1 MNHLTRPWGRA
12 WGLCV
17 TPSRSALF
25 VRARL
30 STASPSASGAGSAQ
44 APRTRAEP
52 ARLPCPAA
60 QTEAV
65 PRSVPRPPLRGVC
78 ARRAGARAGGPR
90 EEGGGA
96 PGGGAGAGAAAWGP
110 RDPGARV
117 VGALQEPES
126 PLRAI
131 ETLES
136 SEPLG
141 NSGPQDF

>member
-1 MNHLTRPWGRA
+1 MGVARVAERLS
-12 WGLCV
+12 LYI
-17 TPSRSALF
+17 S
-25 VRARL
+25 ARL

-44 APRTRAEP
+44 APRTLAEP

-90 EEGGGA
+90 EQGGGA

>member
-1 MNHLTRPWGRA
+1 MTLVNPT
-12 WGLCV
+12 GLQKQ
-17 TPSRSALF
+17 
-25 VRARL
+25 RL
-30 STASPSASGAGSAQ
+30 SPHIPELRIGRHGALVSSEAWRFGGGELLAEGFSAQ
-44 APRTRAEP
+44 Y
-52 ARLPCPAA
+52 
-60 QTEAV
+60 TEGQI
-65 PRSVPRPPLRGVC
+65 LFG
-78 ARRAGARAGGPR
+78 AGGPR
-90 EEGGGA
+90 EEGGGT